1 MLNNK
6 RERSEKEEDASSYK
20 KKLLDMLNNELKSD
34 ESMMNDYVD
43 ITSEDNE
50 NYQIY
55 LKVIKRKFD
64 VNELS
69 IIGFVDLSVIDNV
82 INSPL
87 KAYMFYKNIDV
98 YFEMFSMNTNDENDI
113 INKTREEHK
122 VGITKIKNDYY
133 IFAHRSIEFCFNV
146 NFQFLVL
153 INNCDFVLIKIVD
166 YDIFHLLVEK
176 QMKIELTVIERSVR
190 EKYHIIQKEKEEFDT
205 KFDTF
210 EKTTQKELCD
220 KEIKIK
226 EYKRQINELNQER
239 TKLQIQLD
247 NIKNQYKTF
256 EIEKKG
262 ITIINKENEF
272 PKIESKNLTIDD
284 VEFEQVN
291 IIYKKEVE
299 DNDNQKNAHYLC
311 SFCLEKERNLIFSQC
326 GHCFFC
332 FDCLKH
338 IHKKGPKYECP
349 YCKRYSRIQKIIY
362 P

>member
-64 VNELS
+64 VYELS

-210 EKTTQKELCD
+210 EKTTQNELCD

-226 EYKRQINELNQER
+226 EYKLQINELNQER

-291 IIYKKEVE
+291 IIHKKEVE

-332 FDCLKH
+332 FD
-338 IHKKGPKYECP
+338 YT
-349 YCKRYSRIQKIIY
+349 II
-362 P
+362 

>member
-1 MLNNK
+1 
-6 RERSEKEEDASSYK
+6 
-20 KKLLDMLNNELKSD
+20 
-34 ESMMNDYVD
+34 
-43 ITSEDNE
+43 
-50 NYQIY
+50 
-55 LKVIKRKFD
+55 
-64 VNELS
+64 
-69 IIGFVDLSVIDNV
+69 
-82 INSPL
+82 
-87 KAYMFYKNIDV
+87 
-98 YFEMFSMNTNDENDI
+98 
-113 INKTREEHK
+113 
-122 VGITKIKNDYY
+122 
-133 IFAHRSIEFCFNV
+133 
-146 NFQFLVL
+146 
-153 INNCDFVLIKIVD
+153 
-166 YDIFHLLVEK
+166 
-176 QMKIELTVIERSVR
+176 MKIELTVIERSVR

-291 IIYKKEVE
+291 IIHKKEVE